1 MYARDC
7 LLGDFEFT
15 GILWNGAGCDLCVVF
30 HEFFVQLFQFFLLL
44 EPEVAELGFV
54 SLLVLAVLLEE
65 LALLDLRH
73 EFELDQLGAK
83 LLDFE

>member
-1 MYARDC
+1 MNRQQVVQVIR
-7 LLGDFEFT
+7 LL
-15 GILWNGAGCDLCVVF
+15 C
-30 HEFFVQLFQFFLLL
+30 QLFQFFLLL